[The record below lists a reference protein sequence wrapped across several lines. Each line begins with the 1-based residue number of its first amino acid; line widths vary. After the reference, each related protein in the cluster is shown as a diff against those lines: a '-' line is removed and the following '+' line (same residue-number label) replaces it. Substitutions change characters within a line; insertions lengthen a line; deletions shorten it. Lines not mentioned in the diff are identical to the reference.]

1 MTAFQQLLLIVI
13 IFICAYILIDRICK
27 CIELCAKFKAYSKI
41 NGDTT
46 VTSPG
51 KVQEVDE

>member
-1 MTAFQQLLLIVI
+1 MTAFQQVLLIVI
-13 IFICAYILIDRICK
+13 ILICAYILIDRICK

-41 NGDTT
+41 NENTT